1 MTGNPATVESTTDK
15 KRAFFKKGFVGTATE
30 NRRTIWLAFI
40 LFWSIV
46 MWYFFKAFVVSGV
59 IVADASMHPTLP
71 KGGYYLVNRYIYYFV
86 RPERGDLV
94 VFLRNTNIP
103 EEDVKRVVGLPGETL
118 QIKSSRVYINGRP
131 LDEPY
136 AAGGT
141 YPDFGPYTIGEEV
154 YFVLGDTRWVREDSR
169 DYGPVS
175 LKNISGK
182 ITPYRL
188 FPFR

>member
-1 MTGNPATVESTTDK
+1 MGNSATVESATDK
-15 KRAFFKKGFVGTATE
+15 KRAFFRKGFVGTGTE

-71 KGGYYLVNRYIYYFV
+71 KGGFYLVNRYIYYFV
-86 RPERGDLV
+86 LPERGDLV
-94 VFLRNTNIP
+94 VYRRNANNP

-118 QIKSSRVYINGRP
+118 QIKFSRVYINGRL

-136 AAGGT
+136 AEGGT
-141 YPDFGPYTIGEEV
+141 YPDFGPITVGEEA

-169 DYGPVS
+169 DYGPVL

-182 ITPYRL
+182 ITPYHL
-188 FPFR
+188 LAFR